1 MKDVKVIKLT
11 IKQLLI
17 TQVTIVAI
25 LTTCTQL
32 KNVKEMRISEKVLN
46 EENKLEIARA
56 VNIETKLKTSG
67 KQTQLLSKREGAD
80 SQVMTRSALTE
91 RQKNN
96 ENSKIAQQKEETIQ
110 EGEQETILQAVQQ
123 EYVVEEQQSIEIV
136 QNNEYEEY
144 IEVEQNENYKTI
156 KEIKIS
162 KSMNLTERTGLSK
175 EDFKLLISRV
185 KQDKTKFFYNNSDY
199 IYDICKEYQIN
210 EIFFCGL
217 ISAES
222 GWEIVESHRNTH
234 NYISLMSKGKL
245 IRYSSVEEGL
255 RVAAQKLHKNYL
267 SEGGKYY
274 NGKTLAAVK
283 INFCPNSSKWINLVY
298 SEVPI
303 Y

>member
-96 ENSKIAQQKEETIQ
+96 ENSKIAQQEE
-110 EGEQETILQAVQQ
+110 ETILQAVQQ
-123 EYVVEEQQSIEIV
+123 EYMVEEQQSIEIV

-185 KQDKTKFFYNNSDY
+185 KQDKTK
-199 IYDICKEYQIN
+199 
-210 EIFFCGL
+210 
-217 ISAES
+217 
-222 GWEIVESHRNTH
+222 
-234 NYISLMSKGKL
+234 
-245 IRYSSVEEGL
+245 
-255 RVAAQKLHKNYL
+255 
-267 SEGGKYY
+267 
-274 NGKTLAAVK
+274 
-283 INFCPNSSKWINLVY
+283 
-298 SEVPI
+298 
-303 Y
+303 

>member
-110 EGEQETILQAVQQ
+110 EGEQETILQNC
-123 EYVVEEQQSIEIV
+123 EIINQIGV
-136 QNNEYEEY
+136 PLTNFQLVLNCTVKVILYSLIVFMQN
-144 IEVEQNENYKTI
+144 III
-156 KEIKIS
+156 K
-162 KSMNLTERTGLSK
+162 
-175 EDFKLLISRV
+175 KL
-185 KQDKTKFFYNNSDY
+185 FFNFLF
-199 IYDICKEYQIN
+199 
-210 EIFFCGL
+210 IFFPL
-217 ISAES
+217 L
-222 GWEIVESHRNTH
+222 
-234 NYISLMSKGKL
+234 YIM
-245 IRYSSVEEGL
+245 
-255 RVAAQKLHKNYL
+255 
-267 SEGGKYY
+267 
-274 NGKTLAAVK
+274 
-283 INFCPNSSKWINLVY
+283 
-298 SEVPI
+298 
-303 Y
+303 